1 MGLLFKPI
9 FLLPLLLY
17 FLSYQ
22 TEADDFSNGNTS
34 SQFRGRE
41 LAGGCNFFRGKWVY
55 DASYPLYDSSSC
67 PFIDPE
73 FDCIKYGRPDK
84 QYLKYRWQPFSCN
97 LPRYLL
103 TYHFSFSLRT
113 TLYGIQYCSY
123 RNPISNIV
131 LSYVVQQL
139 IKARGGAQL
148 LHTFFLIL
156 RILQVQW
163 AGFLAEMEGEE
174 DNVCGRLTEFQ
185 PVAVSVMY
193 DTLMG
198 A

>member
-1 MGLLFKPI
+1 MIPSLTPPLLSLSRIHYKYIYLIQQFPQSKMGLLFKPI
-9 FLLPLLLY
+9 FLLPLFLY

-55 DASYPLYDSSSC
+55 DASYSLYDSSSC

-113 TLYGIQYCSY
+113 T
-123 RNPISNIV
+123 
-131 LSYVVQQL
+131 
-139 IKARGGAQL
+139 
-148 LHTFFLIL
+148 
-156 RILQVQW
+156 
-163 AGFLAEMEGEE
+163 
-174 DNVCGRLTEFQ
+174 
-185 PVAVSVMY
+185 
-193 DTLMG
+193 
-198 A
+198 